1 MLFSRKRDELRTI
14 QVERV
19 FEFMTVGDR
28 EMNGRGC
35 LKFCAEKKSLII
47 VNFPKHSQVWGVS
60 KQTLYF
66 QQVLHACSVCHFSSW
81 ITSLPTCCVC
91 LISLLIM
98 FHFFQ
103 LFSSCVRSVFVPNVL
118 NLNCSLL
125 CLFERDVY
133 SAWRNFFYLLP
144 FFVTLL
150 PVSQN
155 VTDRWKQQQKNPPKR
170 RDSWWC
176 HSSSLVKPTRCFFC
190 LFQFWNVLNCHLS
203 LNGGRRTVQI
213 SEIFL
218 VPKIIVKNKWEFIH
232 FAVIWNHITL
242 FVVRSFVKRIPTSW

>member
-14 QVERV
+14 EVGRV

-81 ITSLPTCCVC
+81 ITSLSTCCVC

-125 CLFERDVY
+125 CLNVMFILLEET
-133 SAWRNFFYLLP
+133 SFIFYHFLLP
-144 FFVTLL
+144 CCLFRRMWPTIGSSNKKIRQKGATHDDVIAAASWSPLVAFFVYFNFGMSWIAT
-150 PVSQN
+150 S
-155 VTDRWKQQQKNPPKR
+155 RWM
-170 RDSWWC
+170 
-176 HSSSLVKPTRCFFC
+176 
-190 LFQFWNVLNCHLS
+190 
-203 LNGGRRTVQI
+203 GG
-213 SEIFL
+213 
-218 VPKIIVKNKWEFIH
+218 
-232 FAVIWNHITL
+232 
-242 FVVRSFVKRIPTSW
+242 VVRCR

>member
-1 MLFSRKRDELRTI
+1 MLFSRKRDELRAI
-14 QVERV
+14 EVERV
-19 FEFMTVGDR
+19 VEFMTVGDR

-125 CLFERDVY
+125 CCV
-133 SAWRNFFYLLP
+133 W
-144 FFVTLL
+144 T
-150 PVSQN
+150 
-155 VTDRWKQQQKNPPKR
+155 
-170 RDSWWC
+170 WC
-176 HSSSLVKPTRCFFC
+176 LFC
-190 LFQFWNVLNCHLS
+190 LKKLLLS
-203 LNGGRRTVQI
+203 FT
-213 SEIFL
+213 IFCYL
-218 VPKIIVKNKWEFIH
+218 AAC
-232 FAVIWNHITL
+232 FAECDRPLEAATKKSAKKARL
-242 FVVRSFVKRIPTSW
+242 MMMS